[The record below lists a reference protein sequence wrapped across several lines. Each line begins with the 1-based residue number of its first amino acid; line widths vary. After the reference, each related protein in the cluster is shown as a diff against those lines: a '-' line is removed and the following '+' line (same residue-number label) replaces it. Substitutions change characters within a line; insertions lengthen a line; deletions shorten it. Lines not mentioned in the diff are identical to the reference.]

1 MGPTILFSTKAT
13 LSLSNCPRK
22 NYTMIILNGRTEDLY
37 ANIKTFHSQPP
48 PPIYNM
54 RHIHPVRQSGPIPP
68 YDGPWTMED
77 IKKLY
82 GEMRA
87 PWDHTAQ
94 STDIE
99 ELLRRVP
106 GLTRREALR
115 IQQLGLT
122 PTEEIDYAYLVVNLG
137 IDVFYESNQAYI
149 CRQVVTNSKGEK
161 VEVLWPSSTYDEMTM
176 MVYGNAPI
184 WEMHENPWDPIP
196 GELPIRVHPD
206 YDLGVPYTWFEYEM
220 DSRIHYLMSEDQ
232 MGIPEDSRPFPSVKN
247 PNASSHHWRPQ
258 EDLIEEDQMRDPN
271 WYPKDTYYNIYNRED
286 HTRPEEGKTRREQSS
301 GW

>member
-1 MGPTILFSTKAT
+1 M
-13 LSLSNCPRK
+13 
-22 NYTMIILNGRTEDLY
+22 
-37 ANIKTFHSQPP
+37 HSDPP

-82 GEMRA
+82 GNMRA

-99 ELLRRVP
+99 ELMRRVP
-106 GLTRREALR
+106 GLTRREGLR
-115 IQQLGLT
+115 IQQMGFT
-122 PTEEIDYAYLVVNLG
+122 PDEEIDFAYLTVNNG
-137 IDVFYESNQAYI
+137 IDVFYESNQAYV

-161 VEVLWPSSTYDEMTM
+161 VEVLWPSATYDEMTM

-196 GELPIRVHPD
+196 GELPIRIHPD
-206 YDLGVPYTWFEYEM
+206 YDLGVPYTFFEYEQ
-220 DSRIHYLMSEDQ
+220 DSRLHYLMTEDQ
-232 MGIPEDSRPFPSVKN
+232 IYIPEDERIYPSEPN
-247 PNASSHHWRPQ
+247 PHCSKDMWRPQ
-258 EDLIEEDQMRDPN
+258 EDLMEEDEMRDPE
-271 WYPKDTYYNIYNRED
+271 WYPKDTHYNVYNQKNFRRQDQNNQSRE
-286 HTRPEEGKTRREQSS
+286 HSLH
-301 GW
+301 

>member
-1 MGPTILFSTKAT
+1 
-13 LSLSNCPRK
+13 
-22 NYTMIILNGRTEDLY
+22 
-37 ANIKTFHSQPP
+37 
-48 PPIYNM
+48 
-54 RHIHPVRQSGPIPP
+54 
-68 YDGPWTMED
+68 MED

-87 PWDHTAQ
+87 PWDDTAQ

-99 ELLRRVP
+99 EIMRRVP

-115 IQQLGLT
+115 IQQMGLT
-122 PTEEIDYAYLVVNLG
+122 PNEEIDFAYLVVNLG
-137 IDVFYESNQAYI
+137 IDVFYEANQAYV

-161 VEVLWPSSTYDEMTM
+161 VEVLWPAATYDEMTM
-176 MVYGNAPI
+176 MSFGNAPI

-196 GELPIRVHPD
+196 GELPIRIHPD

-220 DSRIHYLMSEDQ
+220 DSRLHYIMTEDQ
-232 MGIPEDSRPFPSVKN
+232 MYIPEDQRPFPSVKN
-247 PNASSHHWRPQ
+247 PNAHSYIWKSQ
-258 EDLIEEDQMRDPN
+258 ENLIEEDEMRDPN

-286 HTRPEEGKTRREQSS
+286 HKRPEQGKTLREHPS